1 MRIAVFGGGAW
12 GTALANL
19 WAGTGHDVTLWARS
33 AETVATINATHEN
46 AARLPGIALSPVLAA
61 STDPAIAAGAELVVL
76 AVPAQTVR
84 EAAAMIRPIL
94 PAQIPVVLC
103 AKGIE
108 TATGALLSDVVADE
122 LPRHPPAALS
132 GPSFAADVARGLPTA
147 VTLAAE
153 DEALARRL
161 ASALAAPHFRI
172 YPSSDL
178 TGVELGGA
186 VKNVL
191 AIACGICEGK
201 ALGASAR
208 AALTTR
214 GFAELRRLAVA
225 LGARE
230 ETLSGL
236 SGLGDLILTCNS
248 AQSRNMSLGM
258 ALGQGKSLEEVLG
271 SRRSVSE
278 GVFTAAAVAAR
289 ARELKIEM
297 PICEAVHAVVS
308 GVLDVDTAIQG
319 LLARPAGSEAG

>member
-19 WAGTGHDVTLWARS
+19 WARTGHDVTLWAR
-33 AETVATINATHEN
+33 AGETVATINATHEN
-46 AARLPGIALSPVLAA
+46 AARLPGIALSPALAA

-84 EAAAMIRPIL
+84 ETAAMIRPIL

-191 AIACGICEGK
+191 AIACGISDGLG
-201 ALGASAR
+201 LGASAR
-208 AALTTR
+208 AALVAR
-214 GFAELRRLAVA
+214 GFAEMSRYAA
-225 LGARE
+225 AKGARP
-230 ETLSGL
+230 ETLAGL
-236 SGLGDLILTCNS
+236 SGLGDLVLTCAG
-248 AQSRNMSLGM
+248 AQSRNRTLGLRLGEGM
-258 ALGQGKSLEEVLG
+258 APGEALA
-271 SRRSVSE
+271 RSSGVSE
-278 GVFTAAAVAAR
+278 GAATAAILAR
-289 ARELKIEM
+289 LAREAGIAM
-297 PICEAVHAVVS
+297 PITDAVDAVLAERTGVREAV
-308 GVLDVDTAIQG
+308 TA
-319 LLARPAGSEAG
+319 LLARPLPANE